1 VTALAAFTQAL
12 STTVYL
18 GTDGYGVLL
27 TTDGGDDWIR
37 ADAGAAPSSHH
48 RRRAVGAP
56 AAVVS
61 RRRTPPRPPPAI
73 IHPRYCWGISASGPR
88 ESGASAINIR
98 ELDRRAVAGRMEKG
112 FGRRS
117 SA

>member
-37 ADAGAAPSSHH
+37 ADAGVPENVLSPFTDA
-48 RRRAVGAP
+48 
-56 AAVVS
+56 
-61 RRRTPPRPPPAI
+61 
-73 IHPRYCWGISASGPR
+73 
-88 ESGASAINIR
+88 
-98 ELDRRAVAGRMEKG
+98 
-112 FGRRS
+112 
-117 SA
+117 